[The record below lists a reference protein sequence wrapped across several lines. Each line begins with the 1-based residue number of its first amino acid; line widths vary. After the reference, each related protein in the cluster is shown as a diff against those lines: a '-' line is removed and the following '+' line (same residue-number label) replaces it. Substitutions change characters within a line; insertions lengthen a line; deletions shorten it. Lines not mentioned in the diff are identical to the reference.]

1 MALLFFKLIAM
12 TFKKIIFQ
20 LHKILGLTTGLVV
33 FVVAIT
39 GCCWAFRE
47 EIESLYGDYKKVE
60 PQNKEILTPS
70 KAKQLAEAIFPNN
83 TIHGVVFAKADDA
96 IEVIFYDAEPEFYQS
111 VFLNPYTG
119 ETIRIDDHFSG
130 FFAFI
135 LKGHMRL
142 WLPKEI
148 GEQVVRISILIFI
161 LIIISGFIL
170 WLPKKRKNLKQRLKF
185 DWKKT
190 TRWKRKNFDLHTVIG
205 FYICSLALI
214 LAFTGSVISY
224 NWLKYVVY
232 KSAGGEKVPEFIIP
246 ENKGGII
253 KNNDVIP
260 MDYLIVKLIKE
271 LPEAESFE
279 LHYPHTENESIFIE
293 VANSKGL
300 YYDSDYR
307 FFDQNTLEEIETPS
321 IYGKYKDAKLA
332 DKILR
337 MNYDIHI
344 GAIGGIV
351 GKIIAFIISLL
362 TASLPVTGFLL
373 WYGRNYK
380 KKKELKDLTPN

>member
-1 MALLFFKLIAM
+1 M
-12 TFKKIIFQ
+12 TFKKLIFQ

-33 FVVAIT
+33 FIVAIT
-39 GCCWAFRE
+39 GCCWSFRE
-47 EIESLYGDYKKVE
+47 EIESLYDGYKKVA
-60 PQNKEILTPS
+60 PQNEAILTPT
-70 KAKQLAEAIFPNN
+70 KAKEIAKEVFPNN
-83 TIHGVVFAKADDA
+83 TVHGTVFKKADDA

-119 ETIRIDDHFSG
+119 GVIQVDNHFTG

-135 LKGHMRL
+135 LDGHMHL
-142 WLPKEI
+142 WLPNEI
-148 GEQVVRISILIFI
+148 GEQVVGVSILIFI
-161 LIIISGFIL
+161 IIIISGFFL
-170 WLPKKRKNLKQRLKF
+170 WIPKKRKNLKQRLQF

-214 LAFTGSVISY
+214 LAFTGSIMSY

-232 KSAGGEKVPEFIIP
+232 KSTGGEKETEFIIP
-246 ENKGGII
+246 ENTSGTLV
-253 KNNDVIP
+253 NNETIP
-260 MDYLIVKLIKE
+260 MDHLIVKLMNE
-271 LPEAESFE
+271 EPEAESFE
-279 LHYPHTENESIFIE
+279 LHYPHSKDESIYIE
-293 VANSKGL
+293 VSNSKGL
-300 YYDSDYR
+300 YYDSDFR

-321 IYGKYKDAKLA
+321 VYGKYENANVA

-344 GAIGGIV
+344 GAIGGIA
-351 GKIIAFIISLL
+351 GKIIAFLVSLL
-362 TASLPVTGFLL
+362 TATLPVSGILL

-380 KKKELKDLTPN
+380 KKKTSKKLKV

>member
-1 MALLFFKLIAM
+1 M

-47 EIESLYGDYKKVE
+47 EIESLYDGYKKVE
-60 PQNKEILTPS
+60 PQQTAILTPTE
-70 KAKQLAEAIFPNN
+70 AKDIAKMVFPKN
-83 TIHGVVFAKADDA
+83 TIHGTLFKKADDA

-119 ETIRIDDHFSG
+119 NVIQVDDHFTG

-148 GEQVVRISILIFI
+148 GEQVVGVSILIFI

-170 WLPKKRKNLKQRLKF
+170 WLPKKRKNLKQRVKF
-185 DWKKT
+185 DWKKST
-190 TRWKRKNFDLHTVIG
+190 KWKRKNFDLHSIIG
-205 FYICSLALI
+205 FYVCSLALI
-214 LAFTGSVISY
+214 LAFTGSVMSY
-224 NWLKYVVY
+224 NWLKYALY
-232 KSAGGEKVPEFIIP
+232 KSVGGEKEALFIIP
-246 ENKGGII
+246 ENKSAANT
-253 KNNDVIP
+253 KDSVAP
-260 MDYLIVKLIKE
+260 MDYLIVKLQKE
-271 LPEAESFE
+271 SPNATAYE
-279 LHYPHTENESIFIE
+279 LHYPKTPDESIYVE
-293 VANSKGL
+293 VSNSEGL
-300 YYDSDYR
+300 YYDADFR

-321 IYGKYKDAKLA
+321 IYGKYKDAKIA

-344 GAIGGIV
+344 GAIGGIA
-351 GKIIAFIISLL
+351 GKIIAFLVSLL
-362 TASLPVTGFLL
+362 TASLPVTGILL
-373 WYGRNYK
+373 WYGRKYK
-380 KKKELKDLTPN
+380 KRKFYKEP